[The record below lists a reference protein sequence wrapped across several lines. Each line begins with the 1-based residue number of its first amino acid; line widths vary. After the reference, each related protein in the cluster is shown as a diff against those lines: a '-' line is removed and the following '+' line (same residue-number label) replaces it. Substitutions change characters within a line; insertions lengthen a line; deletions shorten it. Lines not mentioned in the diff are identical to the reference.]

1 MPSMSDA
8 FWHKGQQQLV
18 GSRCYGKALLAIK
31 TGGSGDGVTTAAV
44 DYSIASTGQMYT
56 LPTMATVDLSGGT
69 SAGDIYSTSHANNP
83 LLTVT
88 DDSSTSIRILR
99 QNAAGVTIPTLSQA
113 YIVFTADASVN
124 IYGYMG
130 EIVLNTQ
137 TAKRP
142 RLDLSAECAWG
153 ELLLVNGTGSD
164 FVIGTTALDTGSVTD
179 TFANLSFMPAD

>member
-31 TGGSGDGVTTAAV
+31 TSGSADGVTTAAV
-44 DYSIASTGQMYT
+44 PYTIGNTGQLYT
-56 LPTMATVDLSGGT
+56 LATMATVDLSGGT

-83 LLTVT
+83 ALTVT
-88 DDSSTSIRILR
+88 DDGSTSTRTVR

-113 YIVFTADASVN
+113 YIVFTADASGN
-124 IYGYMG
+124 IYGYLG

-137 TAKRP
+137 TARRP
-142 RLDLSAECAWG
+142 RLDLSAECAWA
-153 ELLLVNGTGSD
+153 ECLLTNATASP
-164 FVIGTTALDTGSVTD
+164 FVIGTTALDTSDITD
-179 TFANLSFMPAD
+179 AFADLSFIPAD

>member
-31 TGGSGDGVTTAAV
+31 TSSSPDGVTTVAV
-44 DYSIASTGQMYT
+44 PYTIGTTGALYT
-56 LPTMATVDLSGGT
+56 LATMATVDLSGGT
-69 SAGDIYSTSHANNP
+69 SAGDIYTTSHANNP
-83 LLTVT
+83 AITVT
-88 DDSSTSIRILR
+88 DDSSTDPRTLR

-113 YIVFTADASVN
+113 YIVFTVDASVN

-153 ELLLVNGTGSD
+153 ELLLTNATGSD
-164 FVIGTTALDTGSVTD
+164 FVIGTTALDTSSVTD
-179 TFANLSFMPAD
+179 AFADLSFIPAD